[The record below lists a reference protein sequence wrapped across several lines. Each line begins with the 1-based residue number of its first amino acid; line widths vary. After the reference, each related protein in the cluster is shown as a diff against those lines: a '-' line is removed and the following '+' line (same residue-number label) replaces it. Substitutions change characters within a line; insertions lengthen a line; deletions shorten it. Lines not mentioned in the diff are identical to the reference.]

1 MGMTQSNI
9 QFVGIRRRKDFF
21 LRLLS
26 IWEAHSSSL
35 EGNIEERCIA
45 AGLQSREISTSKTTV
60 QATFVTSQ
68 FSVPPWGF
76 LIGIFNLSSFLDL
89 DLKTLLET
97 WMLWNPKSLFID
109 GNLDKAHLFHRR
121 DITQIFIWTW
131 WSTKISQILDRDALE
146 TWSTTLWICLE
157 TLLAMFTTVEN
168 HQKNYKLRFLLWI
181 LARKFKNMWE

>member
-68 FSVPPWGF
+68 FSVLISLEVSWLEYSLF
-76 LIGIFNLSSFLDL
+76 LLFLRLGLENLS
-89 DLKTLLET
+89 

-146 TWSTTLWICLE
+146 TWSTTLE
-157 TLLAMFTTVEN
+157 TLLAMS
-168 HQKNYKLRFLLWI
+168 HIGWKSPKMSR
-181 LARKFKNMWE
+181 